1 MNYSQI
7 LKKSIDK
14 INLQIKELENLCKD
28 KEIIPLAKEEIE
40 KLKFEKTALEK
51 ELNSNKFDKA
61 KLCPKGSSTFQHR
74 NVIMEIR
81 AGTGGEEAALF
92 ATDLFRMYARFSEK
106 NGWKIESLDTHV
118 TEKGGFKQI
127 VFSIK
132 GKDVYQKLYYEN
144 GVHRVQRVPKTEAH
158 GRIHTS
164 AVSVYVMPEAQDLE
178 IKIKPE
184 DLKIDVF
191 RSSGP
196 GGQSVNTTDSA
207 VRITHLPT
215 GIVVSC
221 QDERSQYK
229 NKLKAIRVLKTRL
242 LDKLNKENEGEISQ
256 QRREKI
262 GSGDRSEKIRTYNFP
277 GQRVVD
283 HRINFKTNL
292 QFILGGNLQVL
303 FEKLNKANKAKLHPK
318 ISPRKKI

>member
-1 MNYSQI
+1 MNYRQI
-7 LKKSIDK
+7 LKKNID
-14 INLQIKELENLCKD
+14 NLTSQIRELEKLCED
-28 KEIIPLAKEEIE
+28 KEIFPLAKEEIE
-40 KLKFEKTALEK
+40 KLKSEKAALEEELTLSEVSLRTK
-51 ELNSNKFDKA
+51 ENPS
-61 KLCPKGSSTFQHR
+61 FQHR

-92 ATDLFRMYARFSEK
+92 AADLFRMYTRFAEK
-106 NGWKIESLDTHV
+106 KGWKIETLDTHIS
-118 TEKGGFKQI
+118 EKGGFKQV

-132 GKDVYQKLYYEN
+132 GKDAYQKLQYES
-144 GVHRVQRVPKTEAH
+144 GVHRVQRIPKTEAR

-164 AVSVYVMPEAQDLE
+164 AVSVYVMPEAEDVE

-207 VRITHLPT
+207 VRLTHLPS
-215 GIVVSC
+215 GIVVTC

-229 NKLKAIRVLKTRL
+229 NKLKAMRVLKTRL
-242 LDKLNKENEGEISQ
+242 LDRLNKEKQGKISQ
-256 QRREKI
+256 ERREKI
-262 GSGDRSEKIRTYNFP
+262 GRGDRSEKIRTYNFP
-277 GQRVVD
+277 QQRLTD

-292 QFILGGNLQVL
+292 NTILEGNLETL
-303 FEKLNKANKAKLHPK
+303 FERLNYYKN
-318 ISPRKKI
+318 

>member
-1 MNYSQI
+1 MNYRQI
-7 LKKSIDK
+7 LKKNID
-14 INLQIKELENLCKD
+14 NLTSQIRELEKLCED
-28 KEIIPLAKEEIE
+28 KEIFPLAKEEIE
-40 KLKFEKTALEK
+40 KLKSEKAALEK
-51 ELNSNKFDKA
+51 ELTLSEVSLRRKA
-61 KLCPKGSSTFQHR
+61 PSFQHR

-92 ATDLFRMYARFSEK
+92 AADLFRMYTRFAEK
-106 NGWKIESLDTHV
+106 KGWKIETLDTHIS
-118 TEKGGFKQI
+118 EKGGFKQV

-132 GKDVYQKLYYEN
+132 GKDAYQKLQYES
-144 GVHRVQRVPKTEAH
+144 GVHRVQRVPKTEAR

-164 AVSVYVMPEAQDLE
+164 AVSVYVMPEAEDVE

-207 VRITHLPT
+207 VRLTHLPS
-215 GIVVSC
+215 GIVVTC

-229 NKLKAIRVLKTRL
+229 NKLKAMRVLKTRL
-242 LDKLNKENEGEISQ
+242 LDRLNREKEGKISQ
-256 QRREKI
+256 ERREKI
-262 GSGDRSEKIRTYNFP
+262 GRGDRSEKIRTYNFP
-277 GQRVVD
+277 QQRVTD

-292 QFILGGNLQVL
+292 NTILEGNLETL
-303 FEKLNKANKAKLHPK
+303 FEKIQLA
-318 ISPRKKI
+318 IG